1 MAVCREDKA
10 CKNYT
15 SNPIPINVH
24 LYIHVH
30 PPTSSLHIHLTGYAM
45 GLLGIGK
52 VGASMLD
59 ILEAIVCMRMHY
71 VRLGEVC
78 NQLQN
83 TILLL
88 NAAPSMITEFMFHLM

>member
-1 MAVCREDKA
+1 
-10 CKNYT
+10 
-15 SNPIPINVH
+15 
-24 LYIHVH
+24 
-30 PPTSSLHIHLTGYAM
+30 
-45 GLLGIGK
+45 
-52 VGASMLD
+52 MLD